1 VQQRRETSPQSR
13 DCAELIEW
21 QILCFALARNDSVP
35 MPEKR
40 PSTLVQHTI
49 SIVQIERML
58 QGAVLRG
65 LDVDAL
71 LRRAGIPAV
80 LLQSPLARVSQ
91 QQYAALIRVLIR
103 VLGDEFWA
111 LGSSPVRIGT
121 FATACRLMTAETTL
135 GAALKAGL
143 AHYHLMLDDF
153 VPRLQMRDKTASVEL
168 VSRTPWTEPLGFAQ
182 STFLFCGLGVASWL
196 VARKLP
202 LTSVRLCNQRAR
214 YNTQTSWLFGTE
226 VQFGQAQAG
235 LSFDAKLLD
244 LPVIQTSATLA
255 AFLQEAPAS
264 LLVKYRDQTSA
275 AERTRRLLRRHIRT
289 RLLTLEE
296 ISGMLAMTP
305 QTLRRRLQEEGQGF
319 QAIKDDLRRD
329 MAIEY
334 LAQPDLALQDIA
346 ELVGFSETSTFHRA
360 FKSWTSVAPGAYRQ
374 IRLQA
379 EDSAIPTTVKP
390 NAPHVSKTA

>member
-1 VQQRRETSPQSR
+1 ACRAYTPVQQRRETSPQSR

-143 AHYHLMLDDF
+143 AHYHLML
-153 VPRLQMRDKTASVEL
+153 
-168 VSRTPWTEPLGFAQ
+168 
-182 STFLFCGLGVASWL
+182 
-196 VARKLP
+196 
-202 LTSVRLCNQRAR
+202 
-214 YNTQTSWLFGTE
+214 
-226 VQFGQAQAG
+226 
-235 LSFDAKLLD
+235 
-244 LPVIQTSATLA
+244 
-255 AFLQEAPAS
+255 
-264 LLVKYRDQTSA
+264 
-275 AERTRRLLRRHIRT
+275 
-289 RLLTLEE
+289 
-296 ISGMLAMTP
+296 
-305 QTLRRRLQEEGQGF
+305 
-319 QAIKDDLRRD
+319 
-329 MAIEY
+329 
-334 LAQPDLALQDIA
+334 
-346 ELVGFSETSTFHRA
+346 
-360 FKSWTSVAPGAYRQ
+360 
-374 IRLQA
+374 
-379 EDSAIPTTVKP
+379 
-390 NAPHVSKTA
+390 